1 MRARTYVVR
10 VAALHPY
17 KGASDLRFRFAS
29 KLEASKRLGLGR
41 GASYLEVSVGLR
53 PAGSHLHL
61 CHQGE
66 DIPEIA
72 GLEA

>member
-1 MRARTYVVR
+1 MR

-41 GASYLEVSVGLR
+41 GASYLEASVGLR
-53 PAGSHLHL
+53 PAG
-61 CHQGE
+61 
-66 DIPEIA
+66 P
-72 GLEA
+72 